1 MGRKL
6 SDQEALD
13 RLARASDALGVE
25 PGETVAA
32 DTALETAR
40 TAMTM
45 LILSLEG
52 AGEDEV
58 SPRLSEP

>member
-13 RLARASDALGVE
+13 RLAKASDVLGVE

-32 DTALETAR
+32 DTALTTAR
-40 TAMTM
+40 RAMLM
-45 LILSLEG
+45 LMLALEG
-52 AGEDEV
+52 AADEP
-58 SPRLSEP
+58 SPLSPEP